1 MLKEAIDKLGELA
14 VAANQRVITV
24 EDKANRS
31 TMIYPPVGEPF
42 SVADKPADI
51 QWQVSRRESMVD
63 LIVGRLCEG
72 FSVTVVTNLG
82 GVVAYSGQWNEWN
95 PMLPFGDVV
104 TRAWS
109 EACSSPYSFTQKQ
122 LVEWLRDEMD
132 GTGLERLIPT
142 VRQVEWSRADG
153 AKGLVERGRDTLGR
167 SVEAAVTNV
176 ETFPPKVTATLAK
189 LVGATGLS
197 FTFEATVNMEPQAAE
212 QKFSVWFD
220 VDDMRDVEL
229 ATRRSIN
236 DAISGDVARALAA
249 LPESVQAN
257 AGRCVFLS

>member
-14 VAANQRVITV
+14 VAANRRVVTV
-24 EDKANRS
+24 ENKANRS

-63 LIVGRLCEG
+63 LIVFRLCEG
-72 FSVTVVTNLG
+72 FPVTVVTSDA
-82 GVVAYSGQWNEWN
+82 VVAFSGQWNEWA
-95 PMLPFGDVV
+95 PVLPLAPVL

-109 EACSSPYSFTQKQ
+109 AACGSPYSFTQKQ

-142 VRQVEWSRADG
+142 VRQVEWSRAEG
-153 AKGLVERGRDTLGR
+153 AKGLVDRGRDTLGR